1 MKLQTKINY
10 RFLSLLLIVF
20 LVAGGILYVVMGV
33 VVNQNL
39 DENLQHRSK
48 RVIQSLSINSSIAA
62 IAATNDPTI
71 KIRPVNL
78 SKIPEVFTDTL
89 IAEGSHKEKSS
100 YRKMTFGAESNGQ
113 HFEVTLLLSRFETE
127 DFVELIFYS
136 MLCLFALIVFILFF
150 LNRWLS
156 TSVWHPFYKTLD
168 QLNTFK
174 IDRKND
180 VNFENTDVFEFRQLN
195 KSLNTMVQKMQSDF
209 RNLKEFTENASHEIQ
224 TPVAIIKS
232 KLENV
237 LQDKTLATKQYEQ
250 IQQAYESVTRLS
262 KLNEAL
268 LLLSKIENQQ
278 FPDVAE
284 IDLYELVTQQ
294 SEFIEELIAFKKI
307 QIILTDQTPM
317 VVKMNPYLAEILI
330 HNLLGNAVK
339 HNVEGGQITITS
351 SGNELTISNTGKP
364 LILSTDQLF
373 QRFSKQNTGNESTGL
388 GLAIASEICS
398 KSGLT
403 LRYNYKNGFH
413 NLIVSTETH

>member
-1 MKLQTKINY
+1 MRLQTKINY

-20 LVAGGILYVVMGV
+20 LVAGGILYVVMGM

-48 RVIQSLSINSSIAA
+48 RVIQSLSINSSITA

-71 KIRPVNL
+71 KIRPVNR

-89 IAEGSHKEKSS
+89 ISEDSHKEKGS

-156 TSVWHPFYKTLD
+156 SSVWYPFYKTLD

-174 IDRKND
+174 IDSKSD
-180 VNFENTDVFEFRQLN
+180 LNFENSDVFEFRQLN
-195 KSLNTMVQKMQSDF
+195 KSLNILVQKMQSDF

-284 IDLYELVTQQ
+284 IDLYELVSQQ

-307 QIILTDQTPM
+307 QIILTDQNPL
-317 VVKMNPYLAEILI
+317 VVKMNPYLADILI
-330 HNLLGNAVK
+330 NNLLGNAVK
-339 HNVEGGQITITS
+339 HNVENGQIIITS
-351 SGNELTISNTGKP
+351 SENELTISNTGKP
-364 LILSTDQLF
+364 LTISPDQLF
-373 QRFSKQNTGNESTGL
+373 QRFYKQNTGNESTGL

-398 KSGLT
+398 KSGLI
-403 LRYNYKNGFH
+403 LRYDYQNGFH
-413 NLIVSTETH
+413 NLTLSIQN